1 MPIHRKFPTAFLVI
15 APAILVGAPA
25 ALAKPDKKSETSKV
39 KITAPVKAG
48 DILKPT
54 NGKAKQVVIG
64 EQFNLWFCVSASDCN
79 DPVFPGDAAS
89 DDHQFEAYGELK
101 INGQSQW
108 KSERQFAHQ
117 FRIRHLDLPKPLEVD
132 PRKQGFSLNESPTVF
147 MDDHPIGFD
156 TDAQGA
162 TAHITLKLTDKDD
175 PDSDD
180 VRVNNP
186 RRNQADKK
194 DDLIG
199 DYKIDLNLD
208 KLGAHDG
215 HYYWF
220 WSGTDEGGNKVGTN
234 LYLFAQHVKTIYG
247 TESRRPPV
255 IEPKIIDK
263 KVPGKPGGPGP
274 VAAPSAIK
282 KTAPA
287 KTQ

>member
-1 MPIHRKFPTAFLVI
+1 MHTNRTFRCAFLLI
-15 APAILVGAPA
+15 APAIFIGAPHA
-25 ALAKPDKKSETSKV
+25 SAKPDKKAETAQI
-39 KITAPVKAG
+39 KIKSPVKAG
-48 DILKPT
+48 DITKP
-54 NGKAKQVVIG
+54 NIEKPKQIVVG

-79 DPVFPGDAAS
+79 DPIFPGDAAS
-89 DDHQFEAYGELK
+89 DDHAFEAYGELK

-147 MDDHPIGFD
+147 MDEHPIVFNTD
-156 TDAQGA
+156 TQSI
-162 TAHITLKLTDKDD
+162 AHITLKLTDKDD

-234 LYLFAQHVKTIYG
+234 LYLFVQHVKTIYG

-263 KVPGKPGGPGP
+263 KLPGKPVGPGP

-287 KTQ
+287 QTR